1 MASLHI
7 NNHGLIVGESQFSGF
22 GVYRGWISLAGFNGL
37 AELNTVTDLGTFQ
50 SVYKA
55 LAVND
60 RDAIVGIGL
69 ISSGTGETHGILLRP
84 NE

>member
-7 NNHGLIVGESQFSGF
+7 NNHGLIVGESQFSGS
-22 GVYRGWISLAGFNGL
+22 GVYRGWISLAGFAGL
-37 AELNTVTDLGTFQ
+37 AELNTVTDLGAFQ

-69 ISSGTGETHGILLRP
+69 ISSGTGETHGVLLRP